1 MIQSSDRL
9 SNPSN
14 VTLVRDDVTYSIQ
27 WPALK
32 LRLDDIDLPPLDFA
46 EYLTSTVT
54 FYAGPLYCLYEK
66 PIFLARLR
74 AFYASTSTAAHERPG
89 LWHIQML
96 LVFALGRAILARE
109 HFKTGPAGTTYF
121 LRALEA
127 LPDTHRLYEDPVLS
141 IEILCLLTLFMQA
154 IDAGQ
159 EAYGYVSTDGL
170 SILARPNLTIVTHRS
185 GRLCA

>member
-1 MIQSSDRL
+1 MIHNSDRL
-9 SNPSN
+9 SDPRNI
-14 VTLVRDDVTYSIQ
+14 TLVRDDDTYSIR
-27 WPALK
+27 WPDVN

-54 FYAGPLYCLYEK
+54 FYAGSLYCLYDK
-66 PIFLARLR
+66 PLFLQRLR
-74 AFYASTSTAAHERPG
+74 GFYASVSSGETQRPG

-96 LVFALGRAILARE
+96 LVFAIGRAILARE
-109 HFKTGPAGTTYF
+109 HFRTGPAGTTYF

-141 IEILCLLTLFMQA
+141 IEILCLLSLFHQA

-159 EAYGYVSTDGL
+159 EAYGYVG
-170 SILARPNLTIVTHRS
+170 VTHVILIS
-185 GRLCA
+185 GCAYV

>member
-1 MIQSSDRL
+1 MIHNSERL
-9 SNPSN
+9 SDPGNA
-14 VTLVRDDVTYSIQ
+14 TLVRDDITYSIR
-27 WPALK
+27 WPTLN

-54 FYAGPLYCLYEK
+54 FYAGPLYRLYDK
-66 PIFLARLR
+66 ALFLDRLK
-74 AFYASTSTAAHERPG
+74 AFYAGAESGEMQQPG

-127 LPDTHRLYEDPVLS
+127 LPNTHRLHEDPVLA
-141 IEILCLLTLFMQA
+141 IEILCLVAMFMQA

-159 EAYGYVSTDGL
+159 EAYGYVRIKSCISATDSLNG
-170 SILARPNLTIVTHRS
+170 
-185 GRLCA
+185 